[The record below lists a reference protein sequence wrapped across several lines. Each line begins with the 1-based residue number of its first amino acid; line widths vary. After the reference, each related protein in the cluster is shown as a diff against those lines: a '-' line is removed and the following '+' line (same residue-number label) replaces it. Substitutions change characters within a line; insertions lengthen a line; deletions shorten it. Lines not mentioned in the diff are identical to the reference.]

1 MRRRRKRFIL
11 AAKPFL
17 ECLERLEDGSKRG
30 EILHR
35 DHGEVG
41 CDFPNK
47 SLLPHPR
54 SLFARRFLEVW
65 RGNWTDLL
73 SFKRQGAFDRFWS
86 NALTSHDII

>member
-54 SLFARRFLEVW
+54 RVLFPARGRPPVG
-65 RGNWTDLL
+65 RGTG
-73 SFKRQGAFDRFWS
+73 FVE
-86 NALTSHDII
+86 